1 MASTKVA
8 HPFVRATTVC
18 ICAVTGASPFL
29 RQPDH
34 ANALRAI
41 VPWGEVRHRL
51 IFGMPTLQEKISSA
65 LSGVR
70 NPRTGAD
77 VLAAEM
83 VRDIATT
90 TDGKVRLTLM
100 LGATD
105 DATLVRD
112 VRQAIERIDG
122 VNDVRVDVR
131 DPAQANPAPTPARR
145 ALPVMDAAP
154 APKAPNKV
162 PDPVQYP
169 NLGRIIAVSSGKG
182 GVGKST
188 VAVNL
193 AVALAKQGKRVG
205 IMDADIYGPN
215 LPLMLGVDAAP
226 AVRDE
231 KIIPLEAHGV
241 KVISIGFLIERD
253 QPAIWRGPIVMKII
267 TQFLRDVAW
276 GQLDYF
282 LVDMPPGTG
291 DAQLSLVQA
300 TQVHAAVI
308 VTTPQQV
315 AVGDALRGVKMFER
329 TAVPV
334 LGIVEN
340 MSYFENPE
348 TGKPIAVFG
357 SGGGARLAE
366 ECELPLLGAVPL
378 DPRIQEGGDSG
389 RPIVVAEP
397 SSKAAREFESIALR
411 VLERI
416 AERYPS

>member
-1 MASTKVA
+1 ME
-8 HPFVRATTVC
+8 R
-18 ICAVTGASPFL
+18 ITGAL
-29 RQPDH
+29 
-34 ANALRAI
+34 AA
-41 VPWGEVRHRL
+41 
-51 IFGMPTLQEKISSA
+51 
-65 LSGVR
+65 VR

-77 VLAAEM
+77 VMAADM

-90 TDGKVRLTLM
+90 VDGKVRLTL
-100 LGATD
+100 LLAADD

-112 VRQAIERIDG
+112 VRQAIESLSG
-122 VNDVRVDVR
+122 VSDVRVDVR
-131 DPAQANPAPTPARR
+131 DPAQTEPTPARRAPTAAPPAMNQPQAPARGAATGGMGR

-154 APKAPNKV
+154 KAPPKV
-162 PDPVQYP
+162 PEPVAYP
-169 NLGRIIAVSSGKG
+169 QLGRIIAVSSGKG

-188 VAVNL
+188 VAVNI
-193 AVALAKQGKRVG
+193 AVALAKMGKRVG

-226 AVRDE
+226 SVVDE
-231 KIIPLEAHGV
+231 KIIPLEAYGI
-241 KVISIGFLIERD
+241 KVMSIGFLIEKE
-253 QPAIWRGPIVMKII
+253 QPAIWRGPIVMKIL
-267 TQFLRDVAW
+267 TQFLKDVAW

-300 TQVHAAVI
+300 TQVHGAVI

-315 AVGDALRGVKMFER
+315 SVGAALRGVKMFER

-357 SGGGARLAE
+357 TGGGARLAQ
-366 ECELPLLGAVPL
+366 ECNLPLIGQVPL
-378 DPRIQEGGDSG
+378 DPRIQEGGDTG
-389 RPIVVAEP
+389 RPIVDAEP
-397 SSKAAREFESIALR
+397 TSRAAKELEAIAQRVVERLVSI
-411 VLERI
+411 
-416 AERYPS
+416 YGS